1 MKIEVVM
8 FVISVILFLI
18 STLVIYVNTSGTK
31 RKILEVIRKKSL
43 TIVGS
48 TAVLSSILSIT
59 DFAGLLDFGGYHLL
73 SCWNTLY
80 SVIVILFLLFRKKIP
95 EKFKKLLNF
104 SIHSLTICLVLELFV
119 FNFNST
125 HLFLGDYPEKT
136 LDLSSA
142 VTENFDL
149 SSGNNVESGYSSI
162 EFKGLNTPVGT
173 VSFDAVSNK
182 KGYVDISIDMSD
194 DSHSASYRNGI
205 ASAEVIRGNERSQTI
220 PCNFSGKVH
229 DIKFSFNTDE
239 GETITLKKITV
250 NKPIMLDFSF
260 TRFLVLFLGSL
271 IIYLLAMS
279 EFSRRSYDENK
290 RYVKAAVWI
299 FTVALVI
306 PALILANTSRYTDEN
321 HGIKKDF
328 QSESGNQITQEI
340 VDAFADGRTS
350 LDIEMNEAL
359 EALENPYDGSQ
370 REVGE
375 IGSYPWDHLYFN
387 GKYYSYYGIGPVLTL
402 FLPYHLIT
410 GYYFPSIWAIFLF
423 GIIGIIFLTKF
434 YLCFI
439 EKFFKKINSSLALM
453 GCVIMQ
459 LSSGIW
465 FCFNLSNFYE
475 VAQTSGFVCV
485 AVGAYFM
492 MSSNVIGD
500 GKIKNWR
507 LAMSTAFLS
516 LAVLCRPTTAVYCI
530 AALLLIFAGFKKK
543 GELQSETKK
552 SKGKYYLPYFLCAL
566 VPFAAIGSI
575 QVIYNYVR
583 FKNPL
588 DFGIQYSLTI
598 NDFTS
603 SQFHTHFAA
612 IGFFDYLFV
621 IPKFQKDFPF
631 FVSGDLQTFDPQG
644 YYFLATF
651 SAIGL
656 IWKALP
662 ILSYGKFRK
671 AYRLSENKNKKLYTL
686 IILAVCIVC
695 PFAIMAS
702 IWESGYGSRYCVD
715 FAWQII
721 IGALVIAFI
730 VYQSCMKNTREHL
743 KKLMI
748 VSMIV
753 CVILNFGQ
761 TFEWVSPKTAL
772 SPSWQAGALS
782 FARLFEF
789 WR

>member
-1 MKIEVVM
+1 MQEVTFVVNLIIFFVSAFVLCNCTIKAKQKIFERIKGNS
-8 FVISVILFLI
+8 F
-18 STLVIYVNTSGTK
+18 
-31 RKILEVIRKKSL
+31 KIIC
-43 TIVGS
+43 GS
-48 TAVLSSILSIT
+48 TALSFILFIL
-59 DFAGLLDFGGYHLL
+59 DIAGILDFGGYHLL
-73 SCWNTLY
+73 SLCNTLFGAF
-80 SVIVILFLLFRKKIP
+80 IILFLLFRKKIP
-95 EKFKKLLNF
+95 EKFEKLVNF
-104 SIHSLTICLVLELFV
+104 SIRSLTVCLVLELFV

-136 LDLSSA
+136 LDLSTA

-149 SSGNNVESGYSSI
+149 SSGNNIESGRSSI

-173 VSFDAVSNK
+173 VSFEALSNK

-194 DSHSASYRNGI
+194 DSHSASYRDGI
-205 ASAEVIRGNERSQTI
+205 ASAEVIKGNKRSQTI
-220 PCNFSGKVH
+220 PCNFSGNVH
-229 DIKFSFNTDE
+229 DIRFSFNTDE
-239 GETITLKKITV
+239 GEIITLTKIEI
-250 NKPIMLDFSF
+250 NNPIMLRFSL

-279 EFSRRSYDENK
+279 EFSKRSYDENK

-306 PALILANTSRYTDEN
+306 PALILANTLRYTDEN
-321 HGIKKDF
+321 HSIKKDF
-328 QSESGNQITQEI
+328 QSESGNQISQEI
-340 VDAFADGRTS
+340 VDAFAHGKTS

-402 FLPYHLIT
+402 FLPYYLIT

-423 GIIGIIFLTKF
+423 GFIGIIFLTKF

-439 EKFFKKINSSLALM
+439 EKFFKKINSSLVLM

-465 FCFNLSNFYE
+465 FCFNYPNFYE
-475 VAQTSGFVCV
+475 IAQTSGFVCIT
-485 AVGAYFM
+485 VGAYFM

-530 AALLLIFAGFKKK
+530 ASLLLIFAGFKKK
-543 GELQSETKK
+543 RELQPEIKK
-552 SKGKYYLPYFLCAL
+552 SIGKYYLPYFLCAL
-566 VPFAAIGSI
+566 IPFVAIGSI

-621 IPKFQKDFPF
+621 IPKFQENFPF
-631 FVSGDLQTFDPQG
+631 LVSGDLQTFAPQG
-644 YYFLATF
+644 YYFIATF

-695 PFAIMAS
+695 PFAIIAS

-730 VYQSCMKNTREHL
+730 VYQNSMKNTREHL
-743 KKLMI
+743 KKLM
-748 VSMIV
+748 VLSMVI
-753 CVILNFGQ
+753 CIILNFGQ
-761 TFEWVSPKTAL
+761 TYEWISPKTAL
-772 SPSWQAGALS
+772 SQSWQAGALS
-782 FARLFEF
+782 FARVFEF